1 MFTNDTNILVY
12 TIDAT
17 DLPKHLTAKRIVQ
30 THTLRRYPV
39 MLQSLS
45 ELYFATTRK
54 SLLSNTEA
62 AQVVTR
68 TLSISPVIPYDSGDV
83 AAAMRLHDQHKLQ
96 FFDALLLA
104 TAARSGCTT
113 LFSEDFQHNR
123 TYGAVT
129 VRNPFLMLPSEFD
142 AFFEES

>member
-12 TIDAT
+12 SIDAT

-30 THTLRRYPV
+30 AHTIRRYPV

-54 SLLSNTEA
+54 SLLSNA
-62 AQVVTR
+62 DASQIVTR
-68 TLSISPVIPYDSGDV
+68 TLSISPVIPYDSSDV
-83 AAAMRLHDQHKLQ
+83 AAAMRLHDLHKIQ

-123 TYGAVT
+123 AYGTIT
-129 VRNPFLMLPSEFD
+129 VRNPFLLSPAELD
-142 AFFEES
+142 ALLD